1 MSLRLALLFFA
12 SIAVATA
19 IPQRPLRTHASQM
32 RLTKQRQ
39 PSLAD
44 HSNVTR
50 WFKSQLLD
58 HFDAQSS
65 AVWSQR
71 YFVNETFFDG
81 NGPVFLCVGGEGPS
95 FDPDVVITG
104 SFHCADMI
112 LLAQKQGALVLAIEH
127 RYYGPPGSLPV
138 PDFSTPNMRWLSS
151 RQALADISLFHS
163 HITQEFKLSP
173 RNKWVSWGGSYPGM
187 MAAFSRLKYPTLIHA
202 SVSSSAPVQAQYN
215 FQGYNDVVA
224 ASMANPDVGGSS
236 SCHDT
241 IDSAFTTLGQMFSK
255 QDQRPAIEE
264 MFNVCTEGSLFD
276 DANCASLSNTLSEI
290 FPAQSND
297 PLCTDPAC
305 NIDLICQDMT
315 NASLG
320 SALQR
325 LAHVTA
331 KVFDGACVDANAT
344 ADVQG
349 LLNTTIEGGQDRTWF
364 YQTCTEFAFYQTCD
378 AGSQCIFTT
387 DPHYNNIDS
396 YASQCMLAFSINA
409 SLTQA
414 AVLES
419 NSYYGGWQPQG
430 SRIIFVNG
438 VIDPW
443 RALSIQ
449 KALPTFPALLVPGAR
464 FVAALDFAICAY
476 LIAVNLSLSSLS
488 HALAVI
494 MRGPIR
500 RVRAIRLRWP
510 ELERSL
516 TSRC

>member
-1 MSLRLALLFFA
+1 MSLLAVLFC
-12 SIAVATA
+12 SCIAVAVA
-19 IPQRPLRTHASQM
+19 IPHQRPFRTHASQA
-32 RLTKQRQ
+32 RLALHRQ
-39 PSLAD
+39 PSSAD
-44 HSNVTR
+44 SSNVTR

-58 HFDAQSS
+58 HFDAQITT
-65 AVWSQR
+65 VWSQR
-71 YFVNETFFDG
+71 YFVNQTFFDG
-81 NGPVFLCVGGEGPS
+81 TGPVFLCVGGEGPS
-95 FDPDVVITG
+95 FDADVVITG
-104 SFHCADMI
+104 AFHCADMI
-112 LLAQKQGALVLAIEH
+112 LLAQKQAALVLAIEH
-127 RYYGPPGSLPV
+127 RYYGPPGSLPI
-138 PDFSTPNMRWLSS
+138 PDFSTENMRWLSS

-163 HITQEFKLSP
+163 HITQEFNLSAS
-173 RNKWVSWGGSYPGM
+173 NKWVAWGGSYPGM

-236 SCHDT
+236 LCHDT
-241 IDSAFTTLGQMFSK
+241 IRSAFTTLGQMFSK
-255 QDQRPAIEE
+255 QDQHAAIEA
-264 MFNVCTEGSLFD
+264 MFNVCTKGSLAD

-305 NIDLICQDMT
+305 NINLICQDMS

-320 SALQR
+320 TALQR

-364 YQTCTEFAFYQTCD
+364 YQTCTEWAFYQTCD
-378 AGSQCIFTT
+378 PGSQCIFTT
-387 DPHYNNIDS
+387 APHYNNIDT
-396 YASQCMLAFSINA
+396 YASLCMLAFSINA

-419 NSYYGGWQPQG
+419 NSYYGGWQPEG

-449 KALPTFPALLVPGAR
+449 KSLPTFPALLVPGAR
-464 FVAALDFAICAY
+464 FVASMPHLFSFFFTFQSPSLCY
-476 LIAVNLSLSSLS
+476 YVNCLTRLQSS
-488 HALAVI
+488 
-494 MRGPIR
+494 
-500 RVRAIRLRWP
+500 RVDAP
-510 ELERSL
+510 
-516 TSRC
+516 TADG

>member
-65 AVWSQR
+65 TVWSQR

-255 QDQRPAIEE
+255 RDQRPAIEE

-344 ADVQG
+344 ADIQG
-349 LLNTTIEGGQDRTWF
+349 LLNTTIEGGQDRTIKLARNLLF
-364 YQTCTEFAFYQTCD
+364 IRHAMPDLSAY
-378 AGSQCIFTT
+378 SQLI
-387 DPHYNNIDS
+387 
-396 YASQCMLAFSINA
+396 
-409 SLTQA
+409 
-414 AVLES
+414 
-419 NSYYGGWQPQG
+419 
-430 SRIIFVNG
+430 RIITTSTATLPSACLPFPSMPPSLRLPCWNPTLITVAG
-438 VIDPW
+438 TL
-443 RALSIQ
+443 RALAS
-449 KALPTFPALLVPGAR
+449 F
-464 FVAALDFAICAY
+464 
-476 LIAVNLSLSSLS
+476 LSTVSSTHGVLF
-488 HALAVI
+488 LF
-494 MRGPIR
+494 R
-500 RVRAIRLRWP
+500 RHSPHFRL
-510 ELERSL
+510 
-516 TSRC
+516 C